1 MVRMELAKN
10 VKESKGQV
18 AHKIKGLFKRL
29 QYCKSDIKVHPL
41 ANMVAV

>member
-10 VKESKGQV
+10 FKESIGQV

-29 QYCKSDIKVHPL
+29 QYRKSNINVHPL